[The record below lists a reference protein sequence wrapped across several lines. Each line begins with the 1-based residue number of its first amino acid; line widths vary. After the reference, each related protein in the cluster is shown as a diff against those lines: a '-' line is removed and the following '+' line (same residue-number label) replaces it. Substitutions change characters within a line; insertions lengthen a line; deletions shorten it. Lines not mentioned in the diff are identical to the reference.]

1 MNRKIVICLV
11 LGAAAVG
18 FYLYKKDKAEKAA
31 AAAAVAATNAAD
43 RRTALRKTNGFLF

>member
-31 AAAAVAATNAAD
+31 AAAAVAATNDAD
-43 RRTALRKTNGFLF
+43 QRAALRKTNGFLF